1 MIYFT
6 PPELLLERGATMSA
20 LGRVIFCIPLLFVGF
35 VSSGRGQDLPIDQI
49 RKTVVYLQGDFLC
62 REPDIVNG
70 VQALAPDGT
79 PLYKT
84 KCSQVGTGFLI
95 LISTPELGPGV
106 GIPLLVTSKHLIQH
120 QSFGRVKGVV
130 EYFDSITA
138 VVNSI
143 KPNSEGSYIASIPVT
158 VKDNGFLVCSIDNKD
173 PDADVAACPINIPDS
188 VYDFKSLLTD
198 MFVTP
203 TKIQAM
209 KLNETDEVLFS
220 GLFLPYH
227 GANKNYPIV
236 RHGKLALIPKE
247 KIPWST
253 PNGSNSM
260 QDLYLA
266 DITSWG
272 GNSGSP
278 VFIRLSG
285 ALEQGGIISGVQYLL
300 LGVMQG
306 YFNSDRPASLD
317 TAAITDTAHLNIELT
332 DNSGIAAI
340 VPADK
345 IIDIVGQPRITAYI
359 SIIKANAYAKSGK
372 LSEAESSFKDAIDML
387 RKNDPEHPLLRE
399 ALREYAALLQN
410 AGRFPEANF
419 LLRQANQVNN
429 TLHTPND
436 QLR

>member
-1 MIYFT
+1 
-6 PPELLLERGATMSA
+6 
-20 LGRVIFCIPLLFVGF
+20 
-35 VSSGRGQDLPIDQI
+35 
-49 RKTVVYLQGDFLC
+49 
-62 REPDIVNG
+62 
-70 VQALAPDGT
+70 
-79 PLYKT
+79 
-84 KCSQVGTGFLI
+84 
-95 LISTPELGPGV
+95 
-106 GIPLLVTSKHLIQH
+106 
-120 QSFGRVKGVV
+120 
-130 EYFDSITA
+130 
-138 VVNSI
+138 
-143 KPNSEGSYIASIPVT
+143 
-158 VKDNGFLVCSIDNKD
+158 
-173 PDADVAACPINIPDS
+173 
-188 VYDFKSLLTD
+188 
-198 MFVTP
+198 
-203 TKIQAM
+203 
-209 KLNETDEVLFS
+209 
-220 GLFLPYH
+220 
-227 GANKNYPIV
+227 
-236 RHGKLALIPKE
+236 
-247 KIPWST
+247 
-253 PNGSNSM
+253 M